1 MIVVNGKEYRDFSE
15 IPDEYKVIF
24 KDENKNGIPDMLE
37 GILGSFDPKNHKN
50 IDAQFST
57 LFYKGKTYK
66 DSRELPPE
74 AREILE
80 KGLSGLDKTGL
91 KIAPGVYN
99 YTQLSAGTGTVDSAD
114 KVPQGLR
121 NEASDLNPNFKF
133 RLIMTA
139 IFFVLAV
146 VYILWLLKM
155 L

>member
-1 MIVVNGKEYRDFSE
+1 MIVVNGKEYRDSSE

-66 DSRELPPE
+66 DSSELPPE
-74 AREILE
+74 ARKILE

-91 KIAPGVYN
+91 KIAPGVYDA
-99 YTQLSAGTGTVDSAD
+99 SASEKEAMTDQ
-114 KVPQGLR
+114 VPQGLR
-121 NEASDLNPNFKF
+121 NEVSDLNPNFKF
-133 RLIMTA
+133 RLVMTA

-155 L
+155 V